1 MGKIISILG
10 AILFVSVQSFAQ
22 KQLIEQKK
30 SKADKNEIKKTEAKS
45 VAAPV
50 QKYFV
55 NSNNSSIEI
64 TPDAISASRTTGSAG
79 DNTALGLSALELDQG
94 NSGNT
99 AIGYHTLKNST
110 TSLYNTALGSYA
122 LNSIQTKGKNTAIG
136 NQALTL
142 TSDGTELLHGTEN
155 TAVGFGALKTNTI
168 GYFNHAF
175 GSNALGFLQT
185 GVANVAIGT
194 NALSN
199 NTIGS
204 SNIAIGHLA
213 ATGKHSGSS
222 SNIAIGSNTLQF
234 SGQSS
239 NNIAIGKSSQF
250 SNTTGNSNISIGTEA
265 LQNNSSGSGNI
276 AIGNEA
282 GQNETGNNKLYI
294 ANNASTPFLYGDL
307 TTGNV
312 AFNIQNTDNFFQI
325 HNPSSV
331 SNNFIH
337 LTNPISGTSA
347 SDGLEIGMTGNL
359 TFSYFYQNENTDLY
373 IGTNNGGS
381 YLFLAKGTGTK
392 FGVGM
397 QPTTN
402 TLEVNGTASKTVA
415 GSFIA
420 NSDQRLKKNIKPL
433 ESTKILNKV
442 LQMQGVTYE
451 WNDTKTGYERP
462 NGTQT
467 GFIAQ
472 DIEKI
477 WPEKIKKDA
486 QGYLMTAYSDY
497 DPMFVEA
504 IKALY
509 QKIQKLENENQKL
522 KEEKI
527 IITTRLSKIEEWMN
541 GQNGASGVEKARGK
555 K

>member
-1 MGKIISILG
+1 MGKVISILG
-10 AILFVSVQSFAQ
+10 AILFVGVQSFSQ

-30 SKADKNEIKKTEAKS
+30 SKADKNEIKKTEAKT

-64 TPDAISASRTTGSAG
+64 TPDAIAASRTTGSAG

-155 TAVGFGALKTNTI
+155 TAVGFGALKSNTI

-307 TTGNV
+307 TIGNV
-312 AFNIQNTDNFFQI
+312 AFNAQNPENFFQI
-325 HNPSSV
+325 HNPSIV
-331 SNNFIH
+331 TNNYLHI
-337 LTNPISGTSA
+337 TNQNSGITNI
-347 SDGLEIGMTGNL
+347 DGIEIGMTANYGD
-359 TFSYFYQNENTDLY
+359 TYFWQNENSNFT
-373 IGTNNGGS
+373 IATNAGNS
-381 YLFLAKGTGTK
+381 YLKLATGASTK
-392 FGVGM
+392 LGVGRT
-397 QPTTN
+397 PTTN
-402 TLEVNGTASKTVA
+402 ALEVSGDASKTVA

-433 ESTKILNKV
+433 ESTLMLNKV
-442 LQMQGVTYE
+442 LKMQGVTYE
-451 WNDTKTGYERP
+451 WNDNKTEYDRP
-462 NGTQT
+462 KGIQT

-472 DIEKI
+472 DLEKI

-509 QKIQKLENENQKL
+509 QKIQKLETENQKIQ
-522 KEEKI
+522 EEKNALSA
-527 IITTRLSKIEEWMN
+527 RLSKIEEWMH
-541 GQNGASGVEKARGK
+541 GQGGVGAEIIGSKD
-555 K
+555 